1 MRASDARSWRLRL
14 VGAMLLAIG
23 VPAGAQQPSHEREV
37 MRRFQQQIAKLQQDN
52 AQLLHDKTELE
63 GKLKAAQSELD
74 KAKGQAARLSKLTAA
89 AQAAQSNNAQL
100 RTELAAGEQK
110 LRETQQHCQQE
121 LLELRGQS
129 TELRSQVEQT
139 AQRGAAEVGTLRA
152 NLEQQQG
159 RAERCETK
167 NQQLYSVTMDLIAR
181 YKANRGVWEKFLLSE
196 PFTGL
201 KSVEVENLLE
211 DMRDQA
217 RAARAD
223 AGPQSKTR

>member
-1 MRASDARSWRLRL
+1 MRASEARSWRLLL

-23 VPAGAQQPSHEREV
+23 APAGAQQPSHEREV
-37 MRRFQQQIAKLQQDN
+37 MRRFQQQIAKLQQEN

-63 GKLKAAQSELD
+63 GKLKSAQSELD
-74 KAKGQAARLSKLTAA
+74 KTKGQAARLSKAAAA
-89 AQAAQSNNAQL
+89 AQTVQNNNAQL

-110 LRETQQHCQQE
+110 LHETQQHCQQQIS
-121 LLELRGQS
+121 ELRGQS
-129 TELRSQVEQT
+129 TALRSQLEQT
-139 AQRGAAEVGTLRA
+139 AQRGAAEAGTLRA

-159 RAERCETK
+159 RAQRCETK

-181 YKANRGVWEKFLLSE
+181 YKANRGVWERFLLSE

-211 DMRDQA
+211 DMRDRA
-217 RAARAD
+217 RAARVD
-223 AGPQSKTR
+223 MGPQSKAR

>member
-1 MRASDARSWRLRL
+1 MRASEARSWRLLL

-23 VPAGAQQPSHEREV
+23 VPAGAQQPSREREV
-37 MRRFQQQIAKLQQDN
+37 LRRFQQQIAKLQQEN

-74 KAKGQAARLSKLTAA
+74 KAKGQAARLSKAAAA
-89 AQAAQSNNAQL
+89 AQTAQNNNSVL
-100 RTELAAGEQK
+100 RTELAAGEVK
-110 LRETQQHCQQE
+110 LRETQQHCQQQIS
-121 LLELRGQS
+121 ELRGQS
-129 TELRSQVEQT
+129 TELRSQLEQT
-139 AQRGAAEVGTLRA
+139 AQRGAAEAGTLRA

-159 RAERCETK
+159 RAERCEIK

-217 RAARAD
+217 RAARVD
-223 AGPQSKTR
+223 AGSQSKTR